1 MTVDGKKI
9 LEYPESIPLLGPG
22 HDRIGIYSY
31 TPIQVKSVKIFSAE
45 ARETEFFDD
54 PDTR

>member
-9 LEYPESIPLLGPG
+9 LEYEERVPLFGSS

-31 TPIQVKSVKIFSAE
+31 TPIQVKSVKVFSAE
-45 ARETEFFDD
+45 ARETEYFDD